1 MNSRPGAA
9 GPTRDKE
16 VHLLLDFVPVTSP
29 VRMPYRHP
37 PATAETLVR
46 DGEVLETKRL
56 AHEADL
62 EVVWIH
68 TDLRRHIWHI
78 GTTWTEAGPKP
89 ASVPSA
95 SATGRRL
102 SPTVRLPRPRRW
114 SAGSTSSSA
123 AAWRRPSRTRPD
135 TPPPKRDDR
144 GPAALGQLTTDA
156 RLGKAPSGG
165 GIGAMETFNVGSKIG
180 GSRLGMSVYDLPP
193 GEAIGPGRVT
203 IRTPTGERVLDP
215 GEVVCFPAGP
225 RRRPPDTER
234 RRRAGARRDLLHEER
249 VWHRRVPRKPE
260 SGNPG
265 GRHALHARPPGHVAR
280 QPTQTKQRWRACS

>member
-1 MNSRPGAA
+1 MVGGFDLIECGSVEEAVEDAA
-9 GPTRDKE
+9 GHPAAKTGRSRSGRSGATDHRRTTGKG
-16 VHLLLDFVPVTSP
+16 S
-29 VRMPYRHP
+29 VR
-37 PATAETLVR
+37 
-46 DGEVLETKRL
+46 
-56 AHEADL
+56 
-62 EVVWIH
+62 
-68 TDLRRHIWHI
+68 RRHRSN
-78 GTTWTEAGPKP
+78 GNLQ
-89 ASVPSA
+89 
-95 SATGRRL
+95 RRIQDWR
-102 SPTVRLPRPRRW
+102 VKARHERLR
-114 SAGSTSSSA
+114 
-123 AAWRRPSRTRPD
+123 
-135 TPPPKRDDR
+135 
-144 GPAALGQLTTDA
+144 PAA
-156 RLGKAPSGG
+156 
-165 GIGAMETFNVGSKIG
+165 
-180 GSRLGMSVYDLPP
+180 